1 MALMKSI
8 EIRTLDSIKNGMVE
22 FYTPQNSHQTMLVQI
37 PPHSIDDLF
46 VHRHQ
51 TDQLMAVRGSMV
63 LVVLLDRQYQYI
75 TLSDAKPLV
84 VTIPP
89 MVPHAAINLSDEP
102 CMLINAVQYHGTP
115 TDRDYQP
122 MHPPLAYDWQLLGRM
137 MPAWSPLTQ
146 SMASSA

>member
-1 MALMKSI
+1 MTLTKSI
-8 EIRTLDSIKNGMVE
+8 EVHPLESIKNGMVD
-22 FYTPQNSHQTMLVQI
+22 FYTPQNSNQTMLVQI
-37 PPHSIDDLF
+37 SPHTVDDMF

-63 LVVLLDRQYQYI
+63 LVVLLDRHYQYI
-75 TLSDAKPLV
+75 VLSESQPMV

-115 TDRDYQP
+115 TDRDYKS
-122 MHPPLAYDWQLLGRM
+122 MHPPLAYDWQLLEQL
-137 MPAWSPLTQ
+137 MPAWPTTK
-146 SMASSA
+146 SA

>member
-1 MALMKSI
+1 MALTKSI

-22 FYTPQNSHQTMLVQI
+22 FYTPQNSNQTMLVQI
-37 PPHSIDDLF
+37 PPHSIDDMF

-63 LVVLLDRQYQYI
+63 LVVLLDREYQYI
-75 TLSDAKPLV
+75 TLSDTQPMV

-89 MVPHAAINLSDEP
+89 MVPHAAINLSEEP

-115 TDRDYQP
+115 TDRDYRS
-122 MHPPLAYDWQLLGRM
+122 MHPPFAYDWQRLGQL
-137 MPAWSPLTQ
+137 MPAWAT
-146 SMASSA
+146 SA